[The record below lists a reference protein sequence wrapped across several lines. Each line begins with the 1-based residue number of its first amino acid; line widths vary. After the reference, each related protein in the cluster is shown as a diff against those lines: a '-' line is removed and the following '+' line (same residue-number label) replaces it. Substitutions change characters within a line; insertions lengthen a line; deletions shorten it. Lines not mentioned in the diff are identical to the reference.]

1 MESIQVGHLKAEFST
16 ILHRIQENG
25 EMFII
30 EYGRNHKK
38 IAMLIPY
45 QASLAVENPRVFGVM
60 KNRGTFTLGQDFDIT
75 DNEFLGDE

>member
-1 MESIQVGHLKAEFST
+1 MESIQIGHLKAEFST

-38 IAMLIPY
+38 VAMLIPY
-45 QASLAVENPRVFGVM
+45 QESLEHQNPRVFGAM
-60 KNRGTFTLGQDFDIT
+60 KNRASFTLSDDFDMT
-75 DNEFLGDE
+75 DDEFLGNV

>member
-16 ILHRIQENG
+16 ILHRIQEHG
-25 EMFII
+25 DKFII

-45 QASLAVENPRVFGVM
+45 QESLAVENPRVFGLM
-60 KNRGTFTLGQDFDIT
+60 KNRASFTLNNDFEMTYD
-75 DNEFLGDE
+75 EFLGNE

>member
-25 EMFII
+25 ETFII

-38 IAMLIPY
+38 IAMLVPY
-45 QASLAVENPRVFGVM
+45 QESLENKNPRTFGLM
-60 KNRGTFTLGQDFDIT
+60 KNRASFTLDENFDMT
-75 DNEFLGDE
+75 DDEFLGHV